1 MSYVPSTGDQRKEML
16 KAVGAADYADLYK
29 DVPQEALL
37 NRPLDL
43 PEGMSELEYRT
54 LQSAGGMADLWRRVH
69 DLDYP
74 TSIAK
79 IRKELSEF
87 FEDNYTS
94 ENVTRKIA
102 LSNGRAGQT
111 SIGESMAKLLTKYQ

>member
-43 PEGMSELEYRT
+43 PEGMSELEVGSQKR
-54 LQSAGGMADLWRRVH
+54 SVPHGAAGRRC
-69 DLDYP
+69 L
-74 TSIAK
+74 
-79 IRKELSEF
+79 
-87 FEDNYTS
+87 
-94 ENVTRKIA
+94 
-102 LSNGRAGQT
+102 
-111 SIGESMAKLLTKYQ
+111 